1 LHSKIHNLNNLQAPD
16 QNFFTLIK
24 PSEVIAIAQKTL
36 QVEADAISRLKK
48 NIGPEFAA
56 CVKLMLFSKGRVVV
70 TGVGKSSLI
79 AQKIAATFN
88 STGTPSIF
96 MHAGDA
102 VHGDLGIIQKKDV
115 VLFLSKSGETAEIK
129 VLLPLLKAGGNK
141 LIAITGNMKSYLAIH
156 ADLVLNASVQK
167 EACPL
172 DLAPTSS
179 TMAQMAIGD
188 ALAICLLRA
197 RGFTEKDFARFHPGG
212 SLGKR
217 LYLKVSDI
225 YPMNAKPVVKPQDS
239 IKKVIVEISSNRL
252 GATAVL
258 QNGTLKG
265 IITDGDL
272 RRMLESGRPIDTIT
286 AADIMTKTPRTIDRD
301 ALAIE
306 ALQIMKK
313 NNITQLIVLSGKKF
327 EGFIHLHDLLR
338 EGLF

>member
-1 LHSKIHNLNNLQAPD
+1 
-16 QNFFTLIK
+16 
-24 PSEVIAIAQKTL
+24 
-36 QVEADAISRLKK
+36 
-48 NIGPEFAA
+48 
-56 CVKLMLFSKGRVVV
+56 MLFSKGRVVV

-102 VHGDLGIIQKKDV
+102 IHGDLGIIQKEDI

-188 ALAICLLRA
+188 ALAICLLNA

-225 YPMNAKPVVKPQDS
+225 YPMNAKPVVNPHDS
-239 IKKVIVEISSNRL
+239 IKKVIVEISSKRL

-272 RRMLESGRPIDTIT
+272 RRMLESGRPIDTIK
-286 AADIMTKTPRTIDRD
+286 AADIMTRTPRTIDRD
-301 ALAIE
+301 ALAID

-327 EGFIHLHDLLR
+327 VGFIHLHDLLR